1 MYQDDRLQELL
12 WMNRCVDT
20 SSFYISKWRDQVEIT
35 HTHIVNPLPVYE
47 FKRNKDELKLVSPK
61 DYEKN

>member
-20 SSFYISKWRDQVEIT
+20 SSFYISKWRDQVGRLAKGRDGKEKKSCKRI
-35 HTHIVNPLPVYE
+35 PVSID
-47 FKRNKDELKLVSPK
+47 R
-61 DYEKN
+61 

>member
-20 SSFYISKWRDQVEIT
+20 SSFYISKWRDQVFSYT
-35 HTHIVNPLPVYE
+35 TVYHASA
-47 FKRNKDELKLVSPK
+47 RGDVGLV
-61 DYEKN
+61 DAT